1 MLLGFELVIFA
12 RVASVLFSRRQAAV
26 LILVGFFGYMGT
38 HLAMG
43 ACQYRETMRRPWP
56 KVPPLEDDDDE
67 W

>member
-1 MLLGFELVIFA
+1 VLLGFELVIFA
-12 RVASVLFSRRQAAV
+12 GVASVLFSRPLAAV

-43 ACQYRETMRRPWP
+43 VAHYRETMRRPWP